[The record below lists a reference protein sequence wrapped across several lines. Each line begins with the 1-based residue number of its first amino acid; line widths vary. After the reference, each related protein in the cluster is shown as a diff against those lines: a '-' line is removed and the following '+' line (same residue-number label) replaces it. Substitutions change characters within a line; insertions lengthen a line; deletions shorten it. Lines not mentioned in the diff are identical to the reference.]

1 MAKRLPNL
9 IESPIDFVAGDQITF
24 SFKNNIFSAYVSDKG
39 LIYDTAWTAPG
50 NTQRKIFDVRSFESL
65 TDWTE
70 TCIQEKLQEYHT
82 RYSAWRRVRQSRTR
96 TPMEDLFKEF
106 MRNNYKSK
114 LKKLS
119 PTDFEH
125 FNDLNNQR
133 ILQLEL
139 QLQKKNKI
147 VDEWS
152 SWFEKYHTGEKM
164 PVEREQNEQPPPT
177 KMAVRPIVLNSP
189 SGTYLVIQ
197 RCEQTKPS
205 AIPVIQSLGI
215 EGFRKLAEKFIKE
228 HKTWHPPIQNKD
240 DTWLQS
246 IIHEVNTKPG
256 DVATLV
262 HDFFNTQ

>member
-9 IESPIDFVAGDQITF
+9 IESPIDVVAGDQITF